1 MADCNVEFLAYEAVQ
16 IRRLGYSGLDE
27 AAQIMRLRCGG
38 PDNAA
43 RKLVAAMRTKS
54 WIFMLFLLCAAGSA
68 HAQSYPTKPVRLIV
82 PFAPGGGSD
91 LVARTVAAKLTEAL
105 GQTVLVD
112 NRAGAAGNIGT
123 EIAGKAPPDG
133 YVLLLG
139 SAGPLTINPG
149 LYAKLPFDP
158 ARDFAPVSL
167 ATIMPFLLA
176 VHPALP
182 VKSVKELIALAKARP
197 DQLNYGSPGN
207 GSTTHLANEL
217 LKSVTGMRIAHVPY
231 KGVAP
236 AATDLIS
243 GQIQMMSGDL
253 STLLPYQRS
262 GRMRGLAVTGARR
275 TALLPDMPTVAES
288 EVPGYEASGWFGVL
302 APAGTP
308 QAIVGRLNGAMVKG
322 LAAGDARER
331 LAAFG
336 GDVAAGTPR
345 EFADHIRTET
355 AKWGKV
361 IKTIGLKAE

>member
-1 MADCNVEFLAYEAVQ
+1 MCKETWIAIFL
-16 IRRLGYSGLDE
+16 
-27 AAQIMRLRCGG
+27 
-38 PDNAA
+38 
-43 RKLVAAMRTKS
+43 
-54 WIFMLFLLCAAGSA
+54 FCASAGV
-68 HAQSYPTKPVRLIV
+68 HAQGYPTKAVRLVV
-82 PFAPGGGSD
+82 PFPPGGGSD

-105 GQTVLVD
+105 GQPVLVD

-123 EIAGKAPPDG
+123 EIVSKAPPDG
-133 YVLLLG
+133 YALLLG

-158 ARDFAPVSL
+158 ARDFSPVSL

-176 VHPALP
+176 VHPTLP
-182 VKSVKELIALAKARP
+182 VRSVKELIALARARP

-217 LKSVTGMRIAHVPY
+217 LKSMTGMRITHIPY

-253 STLLPYQRS
+253 STLLPQQRS

-275 TALLPDMPTVAES
+275 SVLLPDMPTVAES
-288 EVPGYEASGWFGVL
+288 GVPGYEASGWFGVL
-302 APAGTP
+302 VPAGTP
-308 QAIVGRLNGAMVKG
+308 QAIVERLNGVMVKG
-322 LAAGDARER
+322 LSAADARER

-336 GDVAAGTPR
+336 GDLAAGTPQQ
-345 EFADHIRTET
+345 FAEHIKTET
-355 AKWGKV
+355 TKWGKV
-361 IKTIGLKAE
+361 IKAIGLKGE